1 MCTRPSGQDNN
12 VHAHEQYSKGT
23 NTRSVSVHGT
33 EGVWSLET
41 SDSKY
46 LWNIGTEAN
55 PVIQGQA
62 GKPFYHAPG
71 GCIQLPFNSV
81 PISNDCLCHY
91 PYMQYFWVYA
101 KLVHKD
107 NIQFL
112 DLDDILYNAR
122 LSDSSSETRRTV
134 RTFSD
139 SGW

>member
-1 MCTRPSGQDNN
+1 M
-12 VHAHEQYSKGT
+12 
-23 NTRSVSVHGT
+23 
-33 EGVWSLET
+33 ET

-55 PVIQGQA
+55 PIIQGQA

-71 GCIQLPFNSV
+71 GCIQLPFNSA
-81 PISNDCLCHY
+81 PIPNDCLCNY

-107 NIQFL
+107 SIQFL
-112 DLDDILYNAR
+112 DLDAMLHRNTA
-122 LSDSSSETRRTV
+122 SDSVSCIS
-134 RTFSD
+134 FQH

>member
-1 MCTRPSGQDNN
+1 MCTRPAGQGISMYT
-12 VHAHEQYSKGT
+12 HEKYNKGT
-23 NTRSVSVHGT
+23 NTRSVSVHGMG
-33 EGVWSLET
+33 GVWSLET

-55 PVIQGQA
+55 PIIQGQA

-81 PISNDCLCHY
+81 PISNGCLCNY

-122 LSDSSSETRRTV
+122 LSDSSSEARRTV